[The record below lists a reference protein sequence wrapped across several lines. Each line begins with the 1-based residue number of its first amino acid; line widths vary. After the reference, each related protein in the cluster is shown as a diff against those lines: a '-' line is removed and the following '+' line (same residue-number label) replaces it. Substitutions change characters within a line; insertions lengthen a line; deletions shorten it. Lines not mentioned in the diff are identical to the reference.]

1 MLRICKSRLLVTAL
15 CLSCLCDVGFGQ
27 QPERPFT
34 LSDEIGLWLFIP
46 DMGRPNPRFSPDG
59 KYFAVYSE
67 RGRLDLNHP
76 EYSLRFYGS
85 EDVENFLKT
94 SVGSRPPIPVW
105 DIQLATDKD
114 GPIIHDWRWLP
125 DSGGVAFVQRVNGKQ
140 ELVVGDIRKK
150 RLHAVSGLMENI
162 ESFDVRDL
170 THFAYTAPDPMQIKE
185 LKQKEKA
192 DWQKSAVVG
201 TGRRLGQLLLPDDPV
216 VVEYSLPRGCLWAS
230 VGGRS
235 FKVTHNGAPV
245 FPEGDMAL
253 SPDGRSLITTPASDG
268 HEAAKYYVRIDLQT
282 GSMQS
287 LANAP
292 ASPEAEQTG
301 SSHGSFDVQVKQGID
316 QPPLLVA
323 SNPNTSRVIWDP
335 NPQLKN
341 IQLGEASVYKWKDK
355 HGREFKGGLF
365 KPVNYTPGRRYPLV
379 VQTHG
384 FDESFFFPSGPGMP
398 TAFAAR
404 ALASVGIV
412 VLQVDEDC
420 PFGSEE
426 GACAASAYES
436 GVNKLISDGLVDPEK
451 VGIIGFSRSCY
462 YVMETLTASS
472 LHLKAA
478 SITSGL
484 MFDYWQYAMIPER
497 GEGDAIIGT
506 PPFGEGLQQWL
517 KRSPG
522 FNLDKVNS
530 PLMVV
535 GQGADVLLTMWA
547 AYAGLR
553 QLNKPVDLIML
564 NSDEHVLTNPAVR
577 MASQGGSVDWFRF
590 WLQGYEDPHPTKAE
604 QYQRWRELKKMQAE
618 NEKKSTSAQATSN

>member
-1 MLRICKSRLLVTAL
+1 
-15 CLSCLCDVGFGQ
+15 
-27 QPERPFT
+27 
-34 LSDEIGLWLFIP
+34 
-46 DMGRPNPRFSPDG
+46 
-59 KYFAVYSE
+59 
-67 RGRLDLNHP
+67 
-76 EYSLRFYGS
+76 
-85 EDVENFLKT
+85 
-94 SVGSRPPIPVW
+94 
-105 DIQLATDKD
+105 
-114 GPIIHDWRWLP
+114 
-125 DSGGVAFVQRVNGKQ
+125 
-140 ELVVGDIRKK
+140 
-150 RLHAVSGLMENI
+150 
-162 ESFDVRDL
+162 
-170 THFAYTAPDPMQIKE
+170 
-185 LKQKEKA
+185 
-192 DWQKSAVVG
+192 
-201 TGRRLGQLLLPDDPV
+201 
-216 VVEYSLPRGCLWAS
+216 
-230 VGGRS
+230 VGGRP
-235 FKVTHNGAPV
+235 FKVKHDGVAV
-245 FPEGDMAL
+245 VPEGDIAL
-253 SPDGRSLITTPASDG
+253 SLDGRSLITTLPTSDVQG
-268 HEAAKYYVRIDLQT
+268 SAKHYVRIDLQT

-292 ASPEAEQTG
+292 ASTEAEQ
-301 SSHGSFDVQVKQGID
+301 HGHRHRSFDVRVKQGID

-323 SNPNTSRVIWDP
+323 SNADTSRVIWDP

-355 HGREFKGGLF
+355 QGREFKGGLF
-365 KPVNYTPGRRYPLV
+365 KPFNYTPGRRYPLV
-379 VQTHG
+379 IQTHG

-404 ALASVGIV
+404 ALAAVGIA

-420 PFGSEE
+420 PFVTPEE
-426 GACAASAYES
+426 GSCAASAYES
-436 GVNKLISDGLVDPEK
+436 GVNKLVSDGLVDPEK

-484 MFDYWQYAMIPER
+484 IFDYWQYAFSPER

-535 GQGADVLLTMWA
+535 GQGPDVLLTMWA

-590 WLQGYEDPHPTKAE
+590 WLQGYEDPNPTKAE
-604 QYQRWRELKKMQAE
+604 QYKRWRELKKMQAE
-618 NEKKSTSAQATSN
+618 NEKKAATVQATSN